1 MKDLKKSPVAN
12 AALNFLGAAAGASL
26 VIWIISLIKG
36 TSLADEC
43 DPVTIIICVI
53 VAIGC
58 AVGGYRGAKAA
69 AKE

>member
-1 MKDLKKSPVAN
+1 MDLKKSPVAN
-12 AALNFLGAAAGASL
+12 AALCFVGAAVGAAL

-36 TSLADEC
+36 TSLSEEF

-58 AVGGYRGAKAA
+58 AIGGYRKAKAA
-69 AKE
+69 AK